1 MTAEVREYPVYD
13 LPVPPLKEGVSV
25 DGNIQYNLLCASF
38 SQLGME
44 PDYALSVIG
53 SLIGDLWEQNAFLKD
68 CEAYGQQVIAAT
80 QGITV
85 VFGNVAIDW
94 KRKNKDGH
102 VRKYNA
108 AFTAQNGKL
117 ITTEQGLDYVA
128 KTSLPAYRLF
138 DDPRYFSGQE
148 TLLKDKRVS
157 LKNGMGSVAITLR
170 GQDYKLGLFLCEDG
184 WTENYPVNVP
194 DLLKQGGAE
203 ILCNLSS
210 SPFTLGKNSKRHIMF
225 GKQAKE
231 LQLPVVYCNH
241 TGIQKIRI
249 PKRFEPTRQKMS

>member
-1 MTAEVREYPVYD
+1 MALKIACGQMEIIAGRPD
-13 LPVPPLKEGVSV
+13 LNTKKMLELIGLAKNDKVDILLFPELAVP
-25 DGNIQYNLLCASF
+25 
-38 SQLGME
+38 
-44 PDYALSVIG
+44 G
-53 SLIGDLWEQNAFLKD
+53 SMIGDLWEQ
-68 CEAYGQQVIAAT
+68 
-80 QGITV
+80 TV
-85 VFGNVAIDW
+85 VFGNVAVDW

-108 AFTAQNGKL
+108 AFTAQDGKL
-117 ITTEQGLDYVA
+117 IATEQGLDYVA

-241 TGIQKIRI
+241 TGIQKKLRLR
-249 PKRFEPTRQKMS
+249 P